1 MDFGLHFVFP
11 FLQLLFINV
20 AIVHCSVFE
29 VFLKV
34 LLVLKSEVWHFAVK
48 IPRMLLL
55 VLESTCLPCSLG
67 LMFTSAAGKSPEF
80 RPRNLEDFTQMQ
92 HERLTPGESTESR
105 APRTN
110 QAKWKQQEHE
120 VLTRWL
126 GSSSTVGERTHLI
139 CSPSAKAKTKRKS
152 HSARKFC

>member
-1 MDFGLHFVFP
+1 MLSS
-11 FLQLLFINV
+11 LKQLLPVGIGRGLWTAFCLSILAASFHKRCHRTLFCV
-20 AIVHCSVFE
+20 E

-80 RPRNLEDFTQMQ
+80 RPGTWRTS
-92 HERLTPGESTESR
+92 RKCST
-105 APRTN
+105 
-110 QAKWKQQEHE
+110 K
-120 VLTRWL
+120 
-126 GSSSTVGERTHLI
+126 G
-139 CSPSAKAKTKRKS
+139 
-152 HSARKFC
+152 